1 MQMYIKT
8 RLTVFAFT
16 LFASPMGFAQSNSGS
31 NEILLQGGYVL
42 SMDNDIGDLASG
54 DVLIRDGQIIE
65 VSASI
70 EAPQAQIIDATG
82 MVIMPG
88 FVETHWHMWESSLR
102 GMANDA
108 AEYFYYS
115 QVLAP
120 HYTPEDFHAAVKY
133 AALDAINAGITT
145 VHNWAG
151 VQTDF
156 EIVQAEMRALV
167 ESGLRAKMGYLAVIR
182 EELTEEAELS
192 RAINWINENG
202 EQRLGLSL
210 LLDGVQAEQMQ
221 TATELGRTLKLWPI
235 TDHSGGLGTPEVS
248 GEEFIVTHGP
258 GLTPEAIE
266 IMVEKDI
273 KVALSPLIDPM
284 IGGGLPP
291 VYALLAG
298 GIPLENISFSV
309 DVSAQTPVDPFA
321 SLRAMVNSARM
332 QQVQAN
338 QVGVTAGTLIIPAPG
353 TEWIFSY
360 RDALLTG
367 TYGGANVLGLADQTG
382 SLTPGKRADV
392 IMVNMNM
399 INMLPLTDVDIPMQL
414 VQHGLPANV
423 DTVIIDGHIRKLNG
437 ELVDVDM
444 QRVIN
449 EAAQSQAGIRS
460 RAGE

>member
-1 MQMYIKT
+1 MYIKT